1 MRVTIAAVLALLV
14 GIVVGGYQAR
24 SELAEVTSEYEQQAC
39 ETSPVPAAL
48 VAGMLGA
55 RAARNQDKSEV
66 SQGDA
71 DAMKVKP
78 VVTPSSGSGVSPA
91 VDFEIDTEDAAGIDA
106 LADIMAIR
114 TEQSRE
120 VLVEYADPTGSQLEE
135 FDAVVGEMNDA
146 LTQLATDLG
155 NQARSGNATRSSAL
169 VLTSDALNIIIDAD
183 NQIYSVFDA
192 DQLAGIEDVAID
204 PFSYVDASVL
214 DAFTAGI
221 E

>member
-1 MRVTIAAVLALLV
+1 MRVTIAAVLALLI

-24 SELAEVTSEYEQQAC
+24 SELAEVTAEYAQQDC
-39 ETSPVPAAL
+39 EKSPVPAAL

-55 RAARNQDKSEV
+55 RVARNQDKSEA
-66 SQGDA
+66 SKGDA

-78 VVTPSSGSGVSPA
+78 GVAPSSDLSRSPS
-91 VDFEIDTEDAAGIDA
+91 VDFELNTEDAAGIDA
-106 LADIMAIR
+106 LADIMTIR
-114 TEQSRE
+114 TEQSRD

-135 FDAVVGEMNDA
+135 FDAVVDEMNEA
-146 LTQLATDLG
+146 LTQLAEDLG

-192 DQLAGIEDVAID
+192 DQLAGIEDAAID
-204 PFSYVDASVL
+204 PFSYLDASVL
-214 DAFTAGI
+214 DAFTAGL

>member
-24 SELAEVTSEYEQQAC
+24 SELAKVTSEYDQQEC

-55 RAARNQDKSEV
+55 RAARNQDKSEASKGGV
-66 SQGDA
+66 

-78 VVTPSSGSGVSPA
+78 VVTPSSGPGMSPS
-91 VDFEIDTEDAAGIDA
+91 VDFEINAEDAAGIDA
-106 LADIMAIR
+106 LADIMTIR

-120 VLVEYADPTGSQLEE
+120 VLVEYADPTESQLEE
-135 FDAVVGEMNDA
+135 FDAVVDEMNDA
-146 LTQLATDLG
+146 LTQLAVDLG

-192 DQLAGIEDVAID
+192 DQLAGIEDAAID
-204 PFSYVDASVL
+204 PFSYLDASVL